1 MLFGALGPFCK
12 TEAYGSKCHDKMKS
26 RMMKVVKLLLNMKSY
41 IHYLRLS
48 DFNTCFSKFGV
59 NISFVSKL
67 TNCMEHL
74 RH

>member
-1 MLFGALGPFCK
+1 MLFDAPGPFCK
-12 TEAYGSKCHDKMKS
+12 TEVYSSKCHDKMKS
-26 RMMKVVKLLLNMKSY
+26 RIMKVVKLSLSMKSY

-59 NISFVSKL
+59 NISYVLKL
-67 TNCMEHL
+67 NRIEHL